1 MTVRHMTTRP
11 MTIRPLIA
19 ALGVVAVLA
28 LAGCVPNAQPGGML
42 TVAISDDAC
51 DVSAPTAAAGDVTF
65 TLTNSGTDV
74 NEFYVLAEDQQQVVG
89 EKEDLVPGATADFTI
104 TLDAGT
110 YYTGCK
116 FQQAGELVGLAEFTV
131 TPA

>member
-1 MTVRHMTTRP
+1 MTALPT
-11 MTIRPLIA
+11 RPLIA
-19 ALGVVAVLA
+19 GAIVVLA
-28 LAGCVPNAQPGGML
+28 LAGCVPNAQPGGAL

-65 TLTNSGTDV
+65 SLTNSGTDV

-89 EKEDLVPGATADFTI
+89 EKEDIVPGATTDFTI
-104 TLDAGT
+104 RLDPGT

-116 FQQAGELVGLAEFTV
+116 FQQVGELVGLAEFTV
-131 TPA
+131 SPA